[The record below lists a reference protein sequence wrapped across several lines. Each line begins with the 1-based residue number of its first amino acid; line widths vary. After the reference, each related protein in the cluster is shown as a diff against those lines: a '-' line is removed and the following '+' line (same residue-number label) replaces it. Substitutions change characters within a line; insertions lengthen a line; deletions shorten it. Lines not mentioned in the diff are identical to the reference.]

1 MSVRPNMSAR
11 DIGKAVRKP
20 INIVRFLGCSA
31 MVDARALGVCLHGA
45 KNILAW
51 TRDLFRDVDG
61 AIDAAVSVSF
71 TALSKSASTGWSSWL
86 TEHCQFR
93 SSTLCHHSSH
103 SSQDL
108 TW

>member
-11 DIGKAVRKP
+11 DIGNAVRKP
-20 INIVRFLGCSA
+20 INIVRFLRYSA
-31 MVDARALGVCLHGA
+31 LNGERAVVAYSHGTRD
-45 KNILAW
+45 ILAW
-51 TRDLFRDVDG
+51 TWDLLRDVNG
-61 AIDAAVSVSF
+61 AIGAAVSVSF
-71 TALSKSASTGWSSWL
+71 TALSKLASRWSRWP
-86 TEHCQFR
+86 TEHCQLP